1 MGTIE
6 ATRATRRPIT
16 GPAAWI
22 GADMKNREAE
32 WTYRLSPSDVAELES
47 AAAAVRSRGLE
58 LAAITREIGRAHV

>member
-22 GADMKNREAE
+22 GADMKKGLRSEA
-32 WTYRLSPSDVAELES
+32 LSH
-47 AAAAVRSRGLE
+47 
-58 LAAITREIGRAHV
+58 GRFEDQRTV